1 MNPQQPTSKRANG
14 NLSERKAVEPR
25 VLVVDDEE
33 NLVTLVAMI
42 LGKQGYAVKTALNCE
57 HALKLLE
64 QDFFDLAI
72 LDIKMF
78 PVDGIML
85 LGEIRKRYPFIKVIM
100 VTAYPTTDGRN
111 ECLKKGA
118 SLYLSKPLDIQ
129 ELKNTVRTLLTT
141 Q

>member
-1 MNPQQPTSKRANG
+1 MNPQQPTTKRANG
-14 NLSERKAVEPR
+14 NLGERKGVEPR

-129 ELKNTVRTLLTT
+129 ELKNTVRTLLT